1 MPHLDEGQLTLLLD
15 GELAPAERAEA
26 ERHLATCADC
36 RRLYQEV
43 QDLAGEADRLVAT
56 VEPAVR
62 PAPALPGPA
71 PRPRR
76 AWERW
81 RPLAWAA
88 TLVLAAGLGW
98 YSRLGQVGG
107 VPAEDRLSGASAEG
121 AQVADLTDTA
131 PVQTKPMTPPAA
143 LPEAAT
149 RDGPAA
155 SGETARP
162 AEAPP
167 AVPPPA
173 VEQAQPAPA
182 PLAAAPTP
190 RRDAEAVTGSL
201 AAGNAMEARRE
212 RTPAAAGASRAV
224 ITPEAAPV
232 ARDEVASKQARNAF
246 EDARVAPAQSVSLE
260 QAVRVLGGS
269 IRLVDGM
276 TPVAVRTI
284 PGRGVPGAEPD
295 AVVVR
300 IVYLDPPGRELW
312 LDQQRPGPAEPE
324 AGARSAPALLPGDTL
339 VSALADG
346 QRRLR
351 WRDPEGFHLSL
362 AGWLSGD
369 SLKAL
374 ARRVR

>member
-15 GELAPAERAEA
+15 GELAPAERTEA
-26 ERHLATCADC
+26 ERHLATCAEC

-43 QDLAGEADRLVAT
+43 RELAGEADRLVAT

-62 PAPALPGPA
+62 PAPALPGPT
-71 PRPRR
+71 PRPHR

-98 YSRLGQVGG
+98 YSRLGHVGG
-107 VPAEDRLSGASAEG
+107 VPAEDRLSGASAEI
-121 AQVADLTDTA
+121 AEVADLTDTA
-131 PVQTKPMTPPAA
+131 PMLTKPATPPTA

-155 SGETARP
+155 SAPAAPP
-162 AEAPP
+162 AEAPV
-167 AVPPPA
+167 AAPPPA

-182 PLAAAPTP
+182 PLATAPAP
-190 RRDAEAVTGSL
+190 RRDAEAVAGSL
-201 AAGNAMEARRE
+201 AAGNAVEARRE

-224 ITPEAAPV
+224 TTAETPMV

-246 EDARVAPAQSVSLE
+246 EDATVAHTQSVSLE
-260 QAVRVLGGS
+260 QAVRVLSGS

-324 AGARSAPALLPGDTL
+324 GSPRTGPSLLPGDTL

>member
-1 MPHLDEGQLTLLLD
+1 MSHLDEGQLTLLLD
-15 GELAPAERAEA
+15 GELSPEARAEA
-26 ERHLATCADC
+26 ERHLAGCADC

-43 QDLAGEADRLVAT
+43 RDLAGEADRLVAT

-62 PAPALPGPA
+62 PAPAVQPSA

-98 YSRLGQVGG
+98 YARLGHLDGA
-107 VPAEDRLSGASAEG
+107 PAADRLGAARAESAK
-121 AQVADLTDTA
+121 AADLPDNA
-131 PVQTKPMTPPAA
+131 PRPPEPAA
-143 LPEAAT
+143 PLATLPEATT

-155 SGETARP
+155 SSSAARP
-162 AEAPP
+162 AEAQP
-167 AVPPPA
+167 AAPPPA
-173 VEQAQPAPA
+173 VEQAQPAEA
-182 PLAAAPTP
+182 PVAAAPAPAP
-190 RRDAEAVTGSL
+190 RRDAEAVAGTL
-201 AAGNAMEARRE
+201 AAGNALEARRE
-212 RTPAAAGASRAV
+212 RAPAAAGASRAV
-224 ITPEAAPV
+224 TTAEAPLA
-232 ARDEVASKQARNAF
+232 ARDEVSSKQAV
-246 EDARVAPAQSVSLE
+246 EDAAVSPARSVSLE
-260 QAVRVLGGS
+260 QAIRVLGGS

>member
-1 MPHLDEGQLTLLLD
+1 MSHLDEGQLTLLLD
-15 GELAPAERAEA
+15 GELSPEERAEA
-26 ERHLATCADC
+26 ERHLAGCADC

-43 QDLAGEADRLVAT
+43 RDLAGEADRLVAT

-62 PAPALPGPA
+62 PAPALQPSA

-98 YSRLGQVGG
+98 YARLGHLGG
-107 VPAEDRLSGASAEG
+107 APAADRLSGATAESAK
-121 AQVADLTDTA
+121 AADLPDSA
-131 PVQTKPMTPPAA
+131 PVPPEPAAPLAA

-149 RDGPAA
+149 RDRPAA
-155 SGETARP
+155 SASAARP
-162 AEAPP
+162 AEARP
-167 AVPPPA
+167 AAPPPA
-173 VEQAQPAPA
+173 VEQAQPAEA
-182 PLAAAPTP
+182 PVAAAPAPAP
-190 RRDAEAVTGSL
+190 RRDAETVAGTL
-201 AAGNAMEARRE
+201 AAGNALEARRE
-212 RTPAAAGASRAV
+212 RAPAAAGASRAV
-224 ITPEAAPV
+224 TTAEAPLA
-232 ARDEVASKQARNAF
+232 ARDEVTSKQAV
-246 EDARVAPAQSVSLE
+246 EDAAGSPARSISLE
-260 QAVRVLGGS
+260 QAIRVLGGS

-324 AGARSAPALLPGDTL
+324 AGARGAPTLLPGDTL